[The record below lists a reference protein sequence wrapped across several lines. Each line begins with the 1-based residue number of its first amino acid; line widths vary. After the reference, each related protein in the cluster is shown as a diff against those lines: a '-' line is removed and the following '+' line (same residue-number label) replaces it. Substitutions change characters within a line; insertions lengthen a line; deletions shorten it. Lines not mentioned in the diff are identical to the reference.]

1 MLQIEN
7 PLIRGLGIE
16 IIKGIFSSTEAE
28 LYICQPATALVFNY
42 TDPLVHELH
51 VNEWLK
57 LFEMNLPDD
66 HISIQSNASEED
78 SEPSIIYTGVKDID
92 KLGQFYQWQG
102 QEVLDLWFDD
112 SANMI
117 NGTEGLVF
125 KPNLKEGENLTA
137 FVDDTYRSFPL
148 INTGRKTIKG
158 LDSLRYELPASVF
171 ESAFTNPENAR
182 WGSWCPDGLFY
193 IGVAQVCEL

>member
-1 MLQIEN
+1 M
-7 PLIRGLGIE
+7 
-16 IIKGIFSSTEAE
+16 KYIFYSTKAK
-28 LYICQPATALVFNY
+28 LYICQPARALVFNY

-51 VNEWLK
+51 TNEFLK
-57 LFEMNLPDD
+57 LVKMNLPSNY
-66 HISIQSNASEED
+66 ISIQLNASAAD
-78 SEPSIIYTGVKDID
+78 AKPSIIYTGVEDLD
-92 KLGQFYQWQG
+92 KLGQFYQWDG
-102 QEVLDLWFDD
+102 QERLDLWFDEY
-112 SANMI
+112 ANMI
-117 NGTEGLVF
+117 NGTEGIVF

-193 IGVAQVCEL
+193 IGVAQVSEL